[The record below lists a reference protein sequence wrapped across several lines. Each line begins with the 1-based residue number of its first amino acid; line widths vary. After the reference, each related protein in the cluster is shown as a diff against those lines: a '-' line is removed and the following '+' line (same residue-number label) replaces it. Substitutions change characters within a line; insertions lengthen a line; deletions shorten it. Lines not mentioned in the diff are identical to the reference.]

1 MRVLF
6 LNTSET
12 KGGAAIAAKRLMDTL
27 RKDGID
33 VSMIVRD
40 KATDD
45 PAIIKI
51 GSSGLLNKVRFLGE
65 RLGIFIYNGFN
76 RKNLFAVSQA
86 NTGVNISRYS
96 EVKCADIIHLHWIN
110 QGFLS
115 LRDIHRLIAMGK
127 PIVWTMHDMWPCT
140 GICHHARDCVSFT
153 SQCGTCFFLQS
164 KKADDLST
172 AVFKKNS
179 SGFSLM
185 RISQWWGAVIGW
197 QERQKQVL

>member
-86 NTGVNISRYS
+86 NTGVT
-96 EVKCADIIHLHWIN
+96 D
-110 QGFLS
+110 
-115 LRDIHRLIAMGK
+115 
-127 PIVWTMHDMWPCT
+127 
-140 GICHHARDCVSFT
+140 
-153 SQCGTCFFLQS
+153 
-164 KKADDLST
+164 
-172 AVFKKNS
+172 
-179 SGFSLM
+179 
-185 RISQWWGAVIGW
+185 
-197 QERQKQVL
+197 